1 MDIFESLLPGVVRSL
16 FSTDPGTTVR
26 RIVTLGKGGRD
37 GDRLVVCDVD
47 VVWPVATMID
57 GFVESLA
64 QAALVVWPE
73 WLGHGDAFAECD
85 EDSLQPL
92 MDRLA
97 SIREARRQ
105 RSVLKAWLVRAA
117 AMARANRPPVLP
129 EFSAS
134 VQLQQLSSVI
144 ADHELVLVVHAA
156 SAYDPNSSGLL
167 GLARSL
173 EWLARHVPARIVAV
187 LPVDWAGRPELE
199 GITWESRTFEEPE
212 AAPSRGQGETS
223 LDEPPVMVWPI
234 RGRPH
239 PNSPGEQLM
248 AARLR
253 LDPLLGPLFRYN
265 MPIET
270 VRGSRYLVDLVW
282 FDGKFV
288 VEIDGYRAHSSRLDF
303 ANDRHRDYELNLSGY
318 LVLRLTHE
326 NVMRDVEIELDKIRD
341 MVKFR
346 MNQSLTS
353 EAGV

>member
-1 MDIFESLLPGVVRSL
+1 MDIFESLLAGAVQCL
-16 FSTDPGTTVR
+16 FSTDPATTVR
-26 RIVTLGKGGRD
+26 RTVALGKSGRD

-47 VVWPVATMID
+47 VGRTVATMID
-57 GFVESLA
+57 GLVESLA
-64 QAALVVWPE
+64 QAALAVWPE
-73 WLGHGDAFAECD
+73 WLGQSDAFAECD

-105 RSVLKAWLVRAA
+105 SSVLKSWLMRAA

-129 EFSAS
+129 GFSAS

-156 SAYDPNSSGLL
+156 SACDPNSSGLL

-199 GITWESRTFEEPE
+199 GITWKSRTVEEPE
-212 AAPSRGQGETS
+212 AAPSRGQMETS
-223 LDEPPVMVWPI
+223 LDEPPVMVCPI

-253 LDPLLGPLFRYN
+253 LDPLLGPLFQYN
-265 MPIET
+265 MPVET

-282 FDGKFV
+282 PEGKIV
-288 VEIDGYRAHSSRLDF
+288 VEIDGYRAHSSRFDF
-303 ANDRHRDYELNLSGY
+303 ANDRHRDYELQLSGY

-326 NVMRDVEIELDKIRD
+326 NVMRDVEIEVDKIRD

-346 MNQSLTS
+346 MGQSLLPEPS
-353 EAGV
+353 V